1 MNREFLDTL
10 AGHARR
16 LYVDRDRR
24 VFFGVCAG
32 LADSFAW
39 SLMTV
44 RIVAALSL
52 LLLFV
57 PTVLVYV
64 TAGLLLPGKRLT
76 FHGDVER
83 RFWRTRS
90 RHTDRRAHRDCCA

>member
-32 LADSFAW
+32 LADSFGW

-52 LLLFV
+52 LFLFV

-76 FHGDVER
+76 FHGDAEQ
-83 RFWRTRS
+83 RFWRAS
-90 RHTDRRAHRDCCA
+90 GRHADRRGHRGYCA